1 LLIDA
6 LAYAVFSLGERYALR
21 IIPGATSFLVI
32 PSNISRS
39 SAVGAILQPGGPS
52 TMSSYSFTSGGA
64 DNIVDVVHDS
74 SEIDFVM
81 AIGGDQ
87 KLLRRLNELDN
98 AETVTTSRKG
108 SDAKWRL
115 KKDQVLSTLAAFDR
129 YSSA

>member
-1 LLIDA
+1 MHSSSI
-6 LAYAVFSLGERYALR
+6 SLGERYALR

-52 TMSSYSFTSGGA
+52 GVASYAFGSGGA
-64 DNIVDVVHDS
+64 DNIVDVVHHS
-74 SEIDFVM
+74 GEIDFVM

-115 KKDQVLSTLAAFDR
+115 KRDEVLSTLATFAK
-129 YSSA
+129 YSSR

>member
-1 LLIDA
+1 
-6 LAYAVFSLGERYALR
+6 
-21 IIPGATSFLVI
+21 
-32 PSNISRS
+32 
-39 SAVGAILQPGGPS
+39 
-52 TMSSYSFTSGGA
+52 MSSYSFTSGGA